1 MDSVEML
8 MRFGLT
14 QQEAKI
20 YSTLHGHGPAT
31 GYELAKTTG
40 ISRSNTYAGLSN
52 LVEKG
57 AAYQIDGKPIRY
69 QAVPAEEFCRNV
81 IRNLQ
86 ASQIILEK
94 SLSLVDD
101 SVKEYLTV
109 KGSRNIRNK
118 IETLFEETSHRIYI
132 SMDEPLLRPFLPLLK
147 KLIELGRKV
156 VIITSSRIP
165 MEGATVYITQ
175 KPLEHIRLIS
185 DSAKALTGGL
195 DESPSCTCLYSC
207 KENLVNLIKDSIK
220 NEIELIK
227 LSGGDAQ

>member
-1 MDSVEML
+1 MDSVELLML
-8 MRFGLT
+8 FGLT

-20 YSTLHGHGPAT
+20 YCTLYGHDAAT
-31 GYELAKTTG
+31 GYEVAKTTG

-52 LVEKG
+52 LAEKG

-69 QAVPAEEFCRNV
+69 QAVPVTEFCREV

-86 ASQIILEK
+86 ASQVILEK
-94 SLSLVDD
+94 SLSPVDD
-101 SVKEYLTV
+101 PVKAYLTV

-118 IETLFEETSHRIYI
+118 IETLIEETCHRIYI
-132 SMDEPLLRPFLPLLK
+132 SMTESLLRPFLPLLG
-147 KLIELGRKV
+147 ELAEQGRKV
-156 VIITSSRIP
+156 VIITNSRISL
-165 MEGATVYITQ
+165 EGAIIYITQ

-185 DSAKALTGGL
+185 DSSKSLTGGL
-195 DESPSCTCLYSC
+195 DEGSNCTCLYSC